1 MYVNGGFL
9 LFINSNQNN
18 PPAEACPFAGG
29 KEDKMVRIMWKN
41 GKFDY
46 VLKSLLVKL
55 VKEGKVLAVVS

>member
-1 MYVNGGFL
+1 
-9 LFINSNQNN
+9 
-18 PPAEACPFAGG
+18 
-29 KEDKMVRIMWKN
+29 MWKN